1 MASEG
6 IDERFRVDSCLAK
19 HASQCSHRQI
29 AAMEWH
35 NAGDAG
41 FATLRA
47 ACRSS
52 QHYMAAFLTYHLKAQ
67 TLHGGDDGGRRQSGQ
82 LRQR

>member
-1 MASEG
+1 MASED

-19 HASQCSHRQI
+19 HASKCSHRQI

-35 NAGDAG
+35 HAGDAG

-52 QHYMAAFLTYHLKAQ
+52 QHHMAAFLTYHLKAEALQ
-67 TLHGGDDGGRRQSGQ
+67 CGDNG
-82 LRQR
+82 

>member
-1 MASEG
+1 MASED

-35 NAGDAG
+35 HAGHIAVAPFRIG
-41 FATLRA
+41 GL
-47 ACRSS
+47 SS
-52 QHYMAAFLTYHLKAQ
+52 QHHMAAFLTHDLEAEALQ
-67 TLHGGDDGGRRQSGQ
+67 CGDNG
-82 LRQR
+82 

>member
-1 MASEG
+1 MASED

-19 HASQCSHRQI
+19 HASNCSHRQI

-35 NAGDAG
+35 HAGDAG
-41 FATLRA
+41 SPTLRA

-52 QHYMAAFLTYHLKAQ
+52 QHHMAAFLTHDLEAEALQ
-67 TLHGGDDGGRRQSGQ
+67 CGDNG
-82 LRQR
+82 